1 MALWKIEEE
10 GIISPVISISCEY
23 KAITTFADQVSIEIS
38 VKSVKLSK
46 LSFLYRMVN
55 QDCILVCTTVSEHSF
70 LSKEASFVNLVLIF
84 NYPILWGLY
93 QYIWFL
99 LLPNIG

>member
-55 QDCILVCTTVSEHSF
+55 QDCLLGCTPDSEHSNW
-70 LSKEASFVNLVLIF
+70 SKEASFVNLQNDFPVFFALSKEQ
-84 NYPILWGLY
+84 LTLE
-93 QYIWFL
+93 
-99 LLPNIG
+99 